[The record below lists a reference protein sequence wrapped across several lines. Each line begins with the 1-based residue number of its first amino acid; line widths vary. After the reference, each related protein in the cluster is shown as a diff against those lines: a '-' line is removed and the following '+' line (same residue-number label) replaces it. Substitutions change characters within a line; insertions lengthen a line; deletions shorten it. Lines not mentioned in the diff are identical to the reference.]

1 MSHILEYGIEP
12 KKDFKINRFIIS
24 FQEQIFSMIEIC
36 NRSLVNIIEKL
47 LDPSFLMD
55 WTIPI
60 DENNH
65 GKRSHSFIIFLAKL
79 KAVYSI
85 SSGHPRGLL
94 GRSLGLF

>member
-1 MSHILEYGIEP
+1 
-12 KKDFKINRFIIS
+12 
-24 FQEQIFSMIEIC
+24 MIEIC